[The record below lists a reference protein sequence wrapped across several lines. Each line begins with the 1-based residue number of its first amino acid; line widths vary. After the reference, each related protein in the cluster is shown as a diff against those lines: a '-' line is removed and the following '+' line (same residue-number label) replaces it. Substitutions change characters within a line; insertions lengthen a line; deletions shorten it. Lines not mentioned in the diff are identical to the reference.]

1 MNLVLVDAHLGVNTL
16 ALLLGHELL
25 DLVDLLVSEQAVRVT
40 ERKGCGNGKS
50 LKVARNGNERR
61 VAGVDGVNT
70 HTLGTAKVLV
80 SSQDSISA
88 TPAKANCTDLIGT
101 GDHTDLLDEALN
113 QGTSDTLAV
122 LEQPGTESCA
132 SLCCGSSLL
141 CEGARITLGLLRL
154 DSLEEFNVERVTLVD
169 VGNVGSE
176 AVGGVLVSQQ
186 ASVLEFP
193 SEDLLMLVSSL
204 GSEIVG
210 HGLTVDE
217 EDDSLGLVGFLG
229 RSYVGLEA
237 GNGLD
242 MTLWCAFLDLASQ
255 AAR

>member
-16 ALLLGHELL
+16 ALLLCHQLL

-50 LKVARNGNERR
+50 LKVARDGNERR

-80 SSQDSISA
+80 SSQNSISA
-88 TPAKANCTDLIGT
+88 TPAEANCTDLVGT
-101 GDHTDLLDEALN
+101 GDHADLLDEALN

-122 LEQPGTESCA
+122 LEQPRTECCA
-132 SLCCGSSLL
+132 SLCRGGSLL
-141 CEGARITLGLLRL
+141 CQGARIALRLLRL
-154 DSLEEFNVERVTLVD
+154 DGLEEFNVKRVAFVN
-169 VGNVGSE
+169 VGDVGSE

-186 ASVLEFP
+186 TSILEFP
-193 SEDLLMLVSSL
+193 SEDWLMLVSGL
-204 GSEIVG
+204 GSEILEL
-210 HGLTVDE
+210 GLTVDE

-229 RSYVGLEA
+229 RSYIGLKA

-242 MTLWCAFLDLASQ
+242 MAFWCAFLDLASQ